1 MNEQNFL
8 QQISCVLYV
17 KFDGEDEIARCLSFR
32 FGIDDWRRR
41 RSLNDIR
48 NTDKRVDNVSPAELR
63 RTLSFVNNVRWT
75 CRSTSWRISVLK

>member
-32 FGIDDWRRR
+32 FGIDD
-41 RSLNDIR
+41 
-48 NTDKRVDNVSPAELR
+48 
-63 RTLSFVNNVRWT
+63 
-75 CRSTSWRISVLK
+75 